1 MATTQHSDYY
11 YNNASYHHY
20 HHHHQSQQQQ
30 NYYGASS
37 GQYDDCKNLN
47 VHTANDAYSNYN
59 YNLPNNYNNQ
69 WNHQHY
75 NTIPNSTVPSHQ
87 HQHQQNHQQSH
98 YLHHQHQQQQ
108 QQQHQ
113 HQQQQQ
119 HNLNMLNNQINDDYK
134 NYSNNNITSK
144 SIPDTIQHHQQPPTN
159 VRNGEQPNLNCN
171 QYIDRKDELFYVADV
186 SAVSAVSTAAVAAA
200 SPSTVNLIATN
211 KINEAISY
219 PTSQLSSIESSKKR
233 KIDNQTDEE
242 NDSPALRALL
252 SNPSKKAK
260 HYNSPYFYQSHG
272 NLSPISSTDN
282 YPQHYQ
288 LSTKP
293 EEIMNLINYK
303 PKDGFEQSFDELQ
316 TKKHL
321 PMDGKYSAMSLLTP
335 SSSSPAATNSP
346 MSSFLDNCIATPPT
360 SPKDTKHDDSSDNLT
375 TWNDHQ
381 NGGKFI
387 KQNMQTYITY
397 IIVTM
402 IYN

>member
-87 HQHQQNHQQSH
+87 HHHQQNHQQSH

-134 NYSNNNITSK
+134 NYT
-144 SIPDTIQHHQQPPTN
+144 
-159 VRNGEQPNLNCN
+159 
-171 QYIDRKDELFYVADV
+171 
-186 SAVSAVSTAAVAAA
+186 
-200 SPSTVNLIATN
+200 TN

-252 SNPSKKAK
+252 SNPSKKTK

-316 TKKHL
+316 SKKHL

-381 NGGKFI
+381 NEYGKGS
-387 KQNMQTYITY
+387 KRTRQTYTRYQTLELEKEFNFNKYLTRRKRIEISHTLQLSERQIKIWFQNRRMKAKKDRSHSVLSPDLLY
-397 IIVTM
+397 SEEQQIIASKNKRLSF
-402 IYN
+402 I

>member
-1 MATTQHSDYY
+1 MATTQHSEYY

-47 VHTANDAYSNYN
+47 NHTANDAYSNYN

-75 NTIPNSTVPSHQ
+75 NTIPNSTAPTH
-87 HQHQQNHQQSH
+87 HQHQQHHQQSH

-108 QQQHQ
+108 
-113 HQQQQQ
+113 QQQQQ

-144 SIPDTIQHHQQPPTN
+144 SSPDTIQQHHQQQPTN

-171 QYIDRKDELFYVADV
+171 QYIDRKDELFYAADIG
-186 SAVSAVSTAAVAAA
+186 AVSTVAAVTAA

-219 PTSQLSSIESSKKR
+219 PTSQLSTIESKKR

-252 SNPSKKAK
+252 SNPSKKTK

-282 YPQHYQ
+282 YPQHHYQ
-288 LSTKP
+288 LSSKP
-293 EEIMNLINYK
+293 EEIISLINYK
-303 PKDGFEQSFDELQ
+303 TKDGFEQNIDESQL
-316 TKKHL
+316 KKRL
-321 PMDGKYSAMSLLTP
+321 PMDGKYSAVSLLTP
-335 SSSSPAATNSP
+335 SSSSPAVANSP

-387 KQNMQTYITY
+387 KQHINLYHYDI
-397 IIVTM
+397 
-402 IYN
+402 

>member
-1 MATTQHSDYY
+1 
-11 YNNASYHHY
+11 
-20 HHHHQSQQQQ
+20 
-30 NYYGASS
+30 
-37 GQYDDCKNLN
+37 
-47 VHTANDAYSNYN
+47 
-59 YNLPNNYNNQ
+59 
-69 WNHQHY
+69 
-75 NTIPNSTVPSHQ
+75 
-87 HQHQQNHQQSH
+87 
-98 YLHHQHQQQQ
+98 
-108 QQQHQ
+108 
-113 HQQQQQ
+113 
-119 HNLNMLNNQINDDYK
+119 MLNNQINDDYK

-144 SIPDTIQHHQQPPTN
+144 SIPDTIQHHQQPSTN

-186 SAVSAVSTAAVAAA
+186 NAVSTAAAA
-200 SPSTVNLIATN
+200 SPSTVNLITTN

-219 PTSQLSSIESSKKR
+219 PTSQLSSTESKKR

-242 NDSPALRALL
+242 HDSPALRALL
-252 SNPSKKAK
+252 SNPSKKIK
-260 HYNSPYFYQSHG
+260 HFNSPYFYQSNG

-303 PKDGFEQSFDELQ
+303 SKDEFEQSIDENQL
-316 TKKHL
+316 KKCLL
-321 PMDGKYSAMSLLTP
+321 PMDGKYSAVSLFTP

-346 MSSFLDNCIATPPT
+346 MSSFMDNCITTPPT

-387 KQNMQTYITY
+387 KH
-397 IIVTM
+397 
-402 IYN
+402 

>member
-1 MATTQHSDYY
+1 MAATTNSDYY
-11 YNNASYHHY
+11 YNNTTTSYHHY

-37 GQYDDCKNLN
+37 SGQYDDCKNLN
-47 VHTANDAYSNYN
+47 VPTANDAYGNYN

-87 HQHQQNHQQSH
+87 HHHQQSHQQSH
-98 YLHHQHQQQQ
+98 YLHHQHQQ
-108 QQQHQ
+108 H
-113 HQQQQQ
+113 QQQ

-134 NYSNNNITSK
+134 NYSNNNISSTK

-159 VRNGEQPNLNCN
+159 VRNGEEPNLNCN

-186 SAVSAVSTAAVAAA
+186 SGVCTAAAA

-219 PTSQLSSIESSKKR
+219 PTSQLNTLESKKR

-260 HYNSPYFYQSHG
+260 HFNSPYFYQSHG

-288 LSTKP
+288 LSSKP

-303 PKDGFEQSFDELQ
+303 PKDGFEQSIEEIQ
-316 TKKHL
+316 NKKKM
-321 PMDGKYSAMSLLTP
+321 PMDGKYSAVSLL
-335 SSSSPAATNSP
+335 SSPAATNSP

-375 TWNDHQ
+375 TWNDQ
-381 NGGKFI
+381 NGGKFY
-387 KQNMQTYITY
+387 QT
-397 IIVTM
+397 IICIM
-402 IYN
+402 IHN

>member
-1 MATTQHSDYY
+1 MAATTNSDYY
-11 YNNASYHHY
+11 YNNTTTSYHHY

-30 NYYGASS
+30 NYYGAPSS

-87 HQHQQNHQQSH
+87 HHHQQQNHQQSH
-98 YLHHQHQQQQ
+98 YLHHQHQQ
-108 QQQHQ
+108 H
-113 HQQQQQ
+113 QQQQ

-134 NYSNNNITSK
+134 NYSNNNISSTK
-144 SIPDTIQHHQQPPTN
+144 SIPDTIQHHQQPPPPPTN

-186 SAVSAVSTAAVAAA
+186 SSVSTAAAA

-219 PTSQLSSIESSKKR
+219 PTSQLNTLESITKKR

-260 HYNSPYFYQSHG
+260 HFNSPYFYQSHG

-288 LSTKP
+288 LSSKP

-303 PKDGFEQSFDELQ
+303 PKDGFEQSIEEIQ
-316 TKKHL
+316 TKKQL
-321 PMDGKYSAMSLLTP
+321 SMDGKYSAVSLFTP

-360 SPKDTKHDDSSDNLT
+360 SPKDNKHHDDSSDNLT
-375 TWNDHQ
+375 TWNDQ
-381 NGGKFI
+381 NGGKFY
-387 KQNMQTYITY
+387 QTIT
-397 IIVTM
+397 
-402 IYN
+402 